1 MAKNTPP
8 NWQPP
13 APAWQSVWHSDEAF
27 VVSYFALQGD
37 KLEVFEGWVRTILK
51 QSGVLSI
58 EQAIYR
64 VAEQGSN
71 YIYVCY
77 WRESDYQQWWLLAQ
91 SSWADLA
98 QRYPDQGFWRE
109 IFYLP
114 QSHFETLH
122 SSETP
127 HGLGENQ
134 DDING
139 PMLEH
144 GYPGGARDRIAL
156 SERQSLRATCS
167 LDEGLSAQINQTT
180 QHYQF
185 SLPPNIC
192 MIRSGQN
199 WSDCGAE
206 QKQNY
211 LDNVHPKLE
220 LGMEYLRCN
229 PSESGC
235 YSMRLVSKTN
245 RSWQDVEQTF
255 GLGYACDIHAFEN
268 WAKSHPSHL
277 AIFGSFMQMA
287 GLYGE
292 KLELKLWHEM
302 AISSHTGSEAEYYQ
316 CHPSTGF
323 IPYAKSC
330 QLD

>member
-37 KLEVFEGWVRTILK
+37 QPELLEAWVGAELK
-51 QSGVLSI
+51 PSRVLSL
-58 EQAIYR
+58 EQAVYHT
-64 VAEQGSN
+64 AEQGKN
-71 YIYVCY
+71 YIYICY
-77 WRESDYQQWWLLAQ
+77 WRESDYQQWWPQAQ
-91 SSWADLA
+91 SSWFELA
-98 QRYPDQGFWRE
+98 NNKPQHGFWRE
-109 IFYLP
+109 VFYLP
-114 QSHFETLH
+114 HSHFETLH
-122 SSETP
+122 SSDTP
-127 HGLGENQ
+127 HGLGETQ

-156 SERQSLRATCS
+156 SEHQSLRATRS
-167 LDEGLSAQINQTT
+167 LGEGLDATVDSEI
-180 QHYQF
+180 QHYKF
-185 SLPPNIC
+185 LLPANIC

-199 WSDCGAE
+199 WSACGPE

-220 LGMEYLRCN
+220 KGMEYLRCN
-229 PSESGC
+229 PTESGC
-235 YSMRLVSKTN
+235 YSMRLVSKTD
-245 RSWQDVEQTF
+245 RSWRKVEQTF
-255 GLGYACDIHAFEN
+255 GLGYACDIHAFED

-277 AIFGSFMQMA
+277 AIFSSFMQMA

-292 KLELKLWHEM
+292 SLELKLWHEM
-302 AISSHTGSEAEYYQ
+302 AISSNAGSEAEYFY

-323 IPYAKSC
+323 IPYAKAIV
-330 QLD
+330 